1 MATRL
6 HLSFGGQTWIARVQG
21 GEVVLDDAAA
31 PLVVM
36 HAEGRYRV
44 GRIERDDRDGRGER
58 ADRADRADRVDSSD
72 RDDQDEPDVEGAA
85 AAAGDIVWVTID
97 GEMFSFAVAEHA
109 TRQRSGS
116 RDQEAFTPPMSA
128 TVVRVNVA
136 PGDAVR
142 DGDVLI
148 ALEAMKMELPIRA
161 PRDGVIR
168 AVHCRPAELVQ
179 PGDVLVELED

>member
-6 HLSFGGQTWIARVQG
+6 HLSFGGHTWTARVQG
-21 GEVVLDDAAA
+21 SEVAFDDGTA
-31 PLVVM
+31 PVVVT
-36 HAEGRYRV
+36 ET
-44 GRIERDDRDGRGER
+44 
-58 ADRADRADRVDSSD
+58 
-72 RDDQDEPDVEGAA
+72 GAVF
-85 AAAGDIVWVTID
+85 AAGDVIWVQVA
-97 GEMFSFAVAEHA
+97 GEVFAFTVAEHA
-109 TRQRSGS
+109 TKPRSGS
-116 RDQEAFTPPMSA
+116 RDQDALTPPMSA

-136 PGDAVR
+136 PGDTVR

-168 AVHCRPAELVQ
+168 AVNCRAGELVQ